1 MKILWLIILVNLFLS
16 CGNESKEK
24 SNLGLRLRELEISGG
39 GSESKI
45 EVYKEFIEKEDKNIL
60 KIVNS
65 IDKKARFFNL
75 IGLEFFKLGQYGP
88 AIEYF
93 AKNLEINPNNYLSH
107 FYIGVASYNLAKNLR
122 VKDEV
127 EKYIIPAEN
136 SFLKSLSIRDDF
148 KDSLFAIS
156 NMYVYDLDKQL
167 EAKNYLNK
175 LGDMGEDYFEFLML
189 RGANYY
195 SLGDLG
201 NAILFYDKAS
211 KKASTEEQKEGVSR
225 IMSNLK

>member
-107 FYIGVASYNLAKNLR
+107 FYIGVAS
-122 VKDEV
+122 
-127 EKYIIPAEN
+127 
-136 SFLKSLSIRDDF
+136 
-148 KDSLFAIS
+148 
-156 NMYVYDLDKQL
+156 
-167 EAKNYLNK
+167 
-175 LGDMGEDYFEFLML
+175 
-189 RGANYY
+189 
-195 SLGDLG
+195 
-201 NAILFYDKAS
+201 
-211 KKASTEEQKEGVSR
+211 
-225 IMSNLK
+225 